1 MDLDLWLR
9 LRNEGRFIFI
19 NQTQAFMLWHEDAIT
34 VKQRE
39 AALREAYSI
48 RKLHSRNI
56 FERLLIQILW
66 IPTKVIAYLSL
77 KLI

>member
-1 MDLDLWLR
+1 
-9 LRNEGRFIFI
+9 
-19 NQTQAFMLWHEDAIT
+19 MLWHEDAIT